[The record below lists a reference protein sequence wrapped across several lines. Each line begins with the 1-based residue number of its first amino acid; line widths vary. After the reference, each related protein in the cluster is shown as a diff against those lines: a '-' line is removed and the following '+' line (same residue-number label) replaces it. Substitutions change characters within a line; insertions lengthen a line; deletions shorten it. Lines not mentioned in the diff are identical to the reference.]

1 MMRLKDETDYIHSL
15 SLTQGKT
22 TSKKSERALSGE
34 VNPASNFNFDFIASR
49 TIRNKFMLF

>member
-1 MMRLKDETDYIHSL
+1 MRLKDETDYIHSL

-34 VNPASNFNFDFIASR
+34 VNPASNFNFYFIASIN
-49 TIRNKFMLF
+49 IRNKFMLF